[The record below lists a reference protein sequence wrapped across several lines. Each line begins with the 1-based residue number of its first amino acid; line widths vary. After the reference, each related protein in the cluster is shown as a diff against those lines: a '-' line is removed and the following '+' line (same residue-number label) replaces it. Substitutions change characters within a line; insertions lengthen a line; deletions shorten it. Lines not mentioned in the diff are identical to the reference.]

1 MADGGLGTA
10 GLILAIPGLVDL
22 GIKYVRAIAGKIEI
36 YRKSGDH
43 LAENLQEHDIQAR
56 QLEVCLTFVK
66 AAHMSFSPELDILIR
81 KALSRLTKTLET
93 ALAALGDN
101 IDTNGNIKRWRYTLY
116 GRSEL
121 KRDLQKIEKDQ
132 LLFYRSVQWSVL
144 SGGSAVDACLT
155 EEQQQGNQSLARAK
169 QLKDAINLRMTGSD
183 AKIPKMLIDEDGVP
197 SGTYK
202 PIPYSEA
209 VVMRI
214 ESGNTD
220 IPTALVEQRPYAEAE
235 TKKIREIA
243 LILSRTDESMAIL
256 PCKGFMAKP
265 KARPSRFELVFP
277 LPHGTSQ
284 PRTLRD
290 ILLGEESRAGVPFSL
305 TWRLRLGVRLAT
317 AIMFIHTS
325 GLVHKNIRPENII
338 LLKSHV
344 EGPDEDRAAKA
355 KHGGDLFLIGFEF
368 ARKDDEAS
376 ARIGDEIWW
385 KNIYR
390 HPERQGVHPEKDFSM
405 LHDIYSLGV
414 VLLEIALWRSM
425 VLEDTDRTTKE
436 VQFRVNRDAVKLN
449 DKTSGR
455 LRSPEDIKKAFV
467 DKAKNFVSLVFGD
480 KYQDIVLMCLTCLDQ
495 GGLKDIE
502 NAKDQDGITL
512 GMAYIER
519 ILTTL
524 DEIIL

>member
-1 MADGGLGTA
+1 MADGGIGTA

-22 GIKYVRAIAGKIEI
+22 SVKYVRAIAHKIEI
-36 YRKSGDH
+36 YQKSGDY
-43 LAENLQEHDIQAR
+43 LADHLQEHDIQTS
-56 QLEVCLTFVK
+56 QLEVCLVFVK
-66 AAHMSFSPELDILIR
+66 TASASFSTELDILLR

-93 ALAALGDN
+93 ALAALEDN
-101 IDTNGNIKRWRYTLY
+101 IDRKGNIKKWRYTLY

-121 KRDLQKIEKDQ
+121 KRDLQKVEKDQ

-144 SGGSAVDACLT
+144 SSGSAVYACLT
-155 EEQQQGNQSLARAK
+155 EEQQEGNQSLARVK

-183 AKIPKMLIDEDGVP
+183 AKIPKMLIDEDGIP

-202 PIPYSEA
+202 PIPHSEA

-220 IPTALVEQRPYAEAE
+220 IPTALIEQRPYVEAE
-235 TKKIREIA
+235 TRKIRDIA

-256 PCKGFMAKP
+256 PCKGFMTKP
-265 KARPSRFELVFP
+265 KAKPSRFELVFP

-290 ILLGEESRAGVPFSL
+290 MLLGEESRSGVPFSL
-305 TWRLRLGVRLAT
+305 TWRLKLGVRLAT
-317 AIMFIHTS
+317 AIMYVHTS

-338 LLKSHV
+338 LLKSHD
-344 EGPDEDRAAKA
+344 EGQDEDRAAKA
-355 KHGGDLFLIGFEF
+355 KDGGALFLVGFEF

-414 VLLEIALWRSM
+414 ILLEIALWRSM
-425 VLEDTDRTTKE
+425 VIQEIDHITKE
-436 VQFRVNRDAVKLN
+436 VQFIVNRDAVKLN

-455 LRSPEDIKKAFV
+455 LKSPEDIKKAFV
-467 DKAKNFVSLVFGD
+467 DKTKNFVSLVFGD
-480 KYQDIVLMCLTCLDQ
+480 KYQDIVLMCLRCLDK

-502 NAKDQDGITL
+502 NAKDQDGISL